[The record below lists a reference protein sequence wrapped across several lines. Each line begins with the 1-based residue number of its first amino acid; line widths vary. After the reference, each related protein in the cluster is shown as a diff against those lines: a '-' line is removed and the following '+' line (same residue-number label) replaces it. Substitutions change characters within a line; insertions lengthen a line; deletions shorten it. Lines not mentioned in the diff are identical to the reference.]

1 MKIVSEKKL
10 VFEAKNSPKAF
21 TKLYK
26 RYVQKTYFFVRSKVN
41 TTEVAEDL
49 CSEIWFKI
57 LHNIK
62 DFTPKKNYHVPA
74 WIFRIAR
81 NHIIDF
87 YRTHKEINVGETFF
101 AFVADENDAHE
112 SVFDQH
118 INKRFLFEEIKKLP
132 PKEQEII
139 MLKYFSNLKNKEI
152 AEILKIGEKTVSS
165 SHSKALKK
173 LRKKT
178 PNYFLAVF
186 F

>member
-1 MKIVSEKKL
+1 MNIASEKKL

-26 RYVQKTYFFVRSKVN
+26 RYVQKTYRFVRSKVN
-41 TTEVAEDL
+41 SKEVAEDL

-87 YRTHKEINVGETFF
+87 YRTQKEINVGETFF
-101 AFVADENDAHE
+101 AFVADENDTYE

-118 INKRFLFEEIKKLP
+118 INKRILFDEIKKLP
-132 PKEQEII
+132 PQEQEII

-152 AEILKIGEKTVSS
+152 AETLTIGEKSVSS
-165 SHSKALKK
+165 SLSKALKK

-178 PNYFLAVF
+178 PNYFFAVF